1 LTLKS
6 GGLQFIK
13 YTFLFFLLSLSVKAQ
28 ELEPRIYGNL
38 PKNFNAAALSY
49 IFSTGEIS
57 TNPASPIK
65 DFEVSI
71 HTVAAGYVRTFSL
84 FKKLA
89 RVQLIVPYSHMAGDL
104 TYKGRDTSGTRT
116 GFLDSRL
123 RLGIN
128 IFGSPALSFKEFRTY
143 KQRGILGASLVIS
156 IPTGQYFDER
166 LINLGANR
174 WAFKPEVGISKDFG
188 ATYVEFYTGIWFF
201 TDNKSYLSTKILSQT
216 PLYSLQGHAS
226 YIFHNGMWIGFNANY
241 VNGGQSSVDGVKQDD
256 YQRKLRLG
264 ITGSYPINWQHSI
277 KLQYHTGVYTNI
289 GSGYDIFAL
298 TYQFVW
304 L

>member
-1 LTLKS
+1 MSTQILKSLTLVCIIFYFPCK
-6 GGLQFIK
+6 
-13 YTFLFFLLSLSVKAQ
+13 LSSQ

-38 PKNFNAAALSY
+38 PKDFNAAALSY

-89 RVQLIVPYSHMAGDL
+89 RVQLIVPYSYMAGNL
-104 TYKGRDTSGTRT
+104 TYKGRDTSGTRS
-116 GFLDSRL
+116 GLLDSRL
-123 RLGIN
+123 RFGIN
-128 IFGSPALSFKEFRTY
+128 FIGSPALTLKEFQKY
-143 KQRGILGASLVIS
+143 KQRGILGASLIIS
-156 IPTGQYFDER
+156 IPTGQYYDDK

-174 WAFKPEVGISKDFG
+174 WGFKPELGISKDFG
-188 ATYVEFYTGIWFF
+188 AFYLEFYTGFWFF
-201 TDNKSYLSTKILSQT
+201 TDNKHYLSDKTLSQS

-226 YIFHNGMWIGFNANY
+226 YMFKNGMWIGINSNY
-241 VNGGQSSVDGVKQDD
+241 VNGGQSSINGVQQDD
-256 YQRKLRLG
+256 YQRKLRIG
-264 ITGSYPINWQHSI
+264 GTFSYPITWQHSV
-277 KLQYHTGVYTNI
+277 KFQYHTGVSTNI

-298 TYQFVW
+298 TYQFLW
-304 L
+304 F